1 MLPLGE
7 KASSQAMDGTE
18 VVVGAELDET
28 VGFEILLLLLDNG
41 IELLAHSVLFS
52 KLADLSELLTKG
64 VLLLGGIV
72 EYGCGGLRDGLWRN
86 RCRRVRSR
94 GRSG

>member
-1 MLPLGE
+1 
-7 KASSQAMDGTE
+7 
-18 VVVGAELDET
+18 
-28 VGFEILLLLLDNG
+28 
-41 IELLAHSVLFS
+41 
-52 KLADLSELLTKG
+52 LTKG